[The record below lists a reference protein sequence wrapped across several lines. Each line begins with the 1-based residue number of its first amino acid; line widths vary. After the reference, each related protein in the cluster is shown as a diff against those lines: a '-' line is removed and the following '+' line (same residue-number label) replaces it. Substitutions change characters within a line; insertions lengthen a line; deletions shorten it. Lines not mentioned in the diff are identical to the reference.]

1 MDIAKYAGLFF
12 LRSEY
17 IYLPGIG
24 NLEVKKSASYYDSEA
39 KQVKPGPATISFKPS
54 VGVIDDA
61 FANFVANNERISIA
75 SAANAIKEFG
85 YQVKREIAVNAE
97 VEIPG
102 IGAFFNNN
110 GTIDFKVSDKYV
122 YVPKSIP
129 IFKNVSKSEE
139 YSKEKDIK
147 TIIESTEFKTPTAHE
162 EIELEKPKVNYGK
175 LTLLI
180 LIAVLIL
187 GVLSYIIY
195 QVVNENASEPTKSN
209 NKEVKQDLDPTVV
222 TPRVDTPV
230 VDSTQQ
236 TTSTNA
242 DHYAIIVNEYN
253 NLSTAEARK
262 KKLDSY
268 NYNTDIKTKDSTLYY
283 VVVNIP
289 KVNGEQQAIVDSVRK
304 LLNPRF
310 DVRIYQ

>member
-24 NLEVKKSASYYDSEA
+24 NLEIKKSASRYDSETN
-39 KQVKPGPATISFKPS
+39 QVVPGDVVVTFKPS

-75 SAANAIKEFG
+75 SAANAINEFG
-85 YQVKREIAVNAE
+85 NHVKKAIADNVE
-97 VEIPG
+97 TEIPG
-102 IGAFFNNN
+102 IGFFYNNN
-110 GTIDFKVSDKYV
+110 GKIDFRVSDKYV

-147 TIIESTEFKTPTAHE
+147 TIIETTEFKLPTAHD

-175 LTLLI
+175 LTI
-180 LIAVLIL
+180 LIILVFLAL
-187 GVLSYIIY
+187 GVIGYIVY
-195 QVVNENASEPTKSN
+195 QVINENAEDKPKTEV
-209 NKEVKQDLDPTVV
+209 NKDIDPTVI
-222 TPRVDTPV
+222 PKP
-230 VDSTQQ
+230 VDSNQ
-236 TTSTNA
+236 TNTNDSLSTNTNA
-242 DHYAIIVNEYN
+242 NSDEYKIIVNEYN
-253 NLSTAEARK
+253 NPNSAESRK

-268 NYNTDIKTKDSTLYY
+268 DYKTEVLTKDSIKYF

-289 KVNGEQQAIVDSVRK
+289 KSNGEQDKVVDSVKRM
-304 LLNPRF
+304 LNPKF

>member
-24 NLEVKKSASYYDSEA
+24 NLEIKKGASRYDTESN
-39 KQVKPGPATISFKPS
+39 QVVPGEVVVTFKPS

-75 SAANAIKEFG
+75 SAANAINEFG
-85 YQVKREIAVNAE
+85 NHVKKAIADNIE
-97 VEIPG
+97 TEIPG
-102 IGAFFNNN
+102 IGSFYNNN
-110 GTIDFKVSDKYV
+110 GIIDFRVSDKYV

-147 TIIESTEFKTPTAHE
+147 TIIETTEFKLPTAHD

-175 LTLLI
+175 LT
-180 LIAVLIL
+180 VLIILVLLAL
-187 GVLSYIIY
+187 GIVGYIVY
-195 QVVNENASEPTKSN
+195 QVINENADEKPNTEV
-209 NKEVKQDLDPTVV
+209 NKDIDPTII
-222 TPRVDTPV
+222 PKPVDTNETKPS
-230 VDSTQQ
+230 DSL
-236 TTSTNA
+236 STVSNS
-242 DHYAIIVNEYN
+242 DEYKIIVNEYN
-253 NLSTAEARK
+253 NLKSADSRK

-268 NYNTDIKTKDSTLYY
+268 DYNTEVLTKDSVKYF

-289 KVNGEQQAIVDSVRK
+289 KANGEQDKVIDSVKRN
-304 LLNPRF
+304 LNPRF